1 MQSVIRTTEGTQSFN
16 FLHPYRIPAL
26 RPFSPGHAQRA
37 AYTHPCQETLHLAY
51 SPQEDWESGFSVPL
65 PHEPYLV
72 FFLLLGFHLSD
83 AGFDRAELLF
93 EEFRL
98 GLHALYLFFH

>member
-1 MQSVIRTTEGTQSFN
+1 MVFQCHS
-16 FLHPYRIPAL
+16 
-26 RPFSPGHAQRA
+26 
-37 AYTHPCQETLHLAY
+37 
-51 SPQEDWESGFSVPL
+51 
-65 PHEPYLV
+65 PHEPHLV

-98 GLHALYLFFH
+98 GLHALYLFFR